1 MFSLKKL
8 VAVLFFAQTVSFAS
22 VDVFP
27 SQGNVGD
34 EFNFKVTLDKKLSQ
48 EYSDI
53 YLRLFEDKNQTYDYK
68 MSGEDRLNYS
78 YSMAIHQVGE
88 KRVFTIG
95 IEDNHGQIHWSSKR
109 WTYRV
114 IDNSIPITQEKPIQE
129 DNYYAS
135 QAYKN
140 AIASLKHRSGYTSW
154 NGIKRHGRWATSRMT
169 YCARFVRMCF
179 GEPGKYDSAKEMFK
193 HFKKL
198 HIIRKDATPPKGAVV
213 FYSTT
218 SKHGHVG
225 IADGE
230 GGLYSASSY
239 VKGVKHDLDFNKKAL
254 YLGYVDASNFKKYH

>member
-1 MFSLKKL
+1 MFSLKRL
-8 VAVLFFAQTVSFAS
+8 IAVLMFTQAVSFAS
-22 VDVFP
+22 VSVFP
-27 SQGNVGD
+27 NQGNVGD
-34 EFNFKVTLDKKLSQ
+34 EFNFKVTLDKKLSK

-53 YLRLFEDKNQTYDYK
+53 YIRIFEDNNETYDHK
-68 MSGEDRLNYS
+68 MSGEDRINYS
-78 YSMAIHQVGE
+78 YSIAIHQVGQ

-95 IEDNHGQIHWSSKR
+95 IEDHHGQIHWSKQK

-114 IDNSIPITQEKPIQE
+114 IDNTIPITDEEPLQE

-140 AIASLKHRSGYTSW
+140 AKASLKRKSGYTSW

-179 GEPGKYDSAKEMFK
+179 GEPGKYDSAKEMFN

-198 HIIRKDATPPKGAVV
+198 HVIKKGTTPPKGAVV

-218 SKHGHVG
+218 SKHGHTG
-225 IADGE
+225 IADGL

-239 VKGVKHDLDFNKKAL
+239 VNGVKYDENFNKKAL
-254 YLGYVDASNFKKYH
+254 YLGYVDANNFKKYH